1 MAMDIFQLVG
11 NFWAEDQRAHLT
23 PNATRLYFFLI
34 HEANRKFWR
43 GPLFLS
49 WSYLQGALGLCRDSL
64 SRAISDLKSRDLII
78 YEKRGKKATFWFSWS
93 AQQTENQTNI
103 PHRSVRRTENQ
114 TANQTDDQTENQTEN
129 QTVNNNILIQENN
142 KGSFEDRN
150 SLEAR
155 SDSSGSSISLLK
167 SFKEKFFHAYSTL
180 SKTEQV
186 IVDTWEFVTGVPWC
200 LPWIN
205 KLREALAICYPAQVK
220 AAITTIAKNQP
231 GKLQKAGFPYIMP
244 ILVNGA
250 FGKRTKRRGKYGEDR
265 ENVEIF
271 KDPAGESSITEDE
284 LLDAVITSKKSKRS
298 LRKVQE

>member
-1 MAMDIFQLVG
+1 MI
-11 NFWAEDQRAHLT
+11 
-23 PNATRLYFFLI
+23 
-34 HEANRKFWR
+34 
-43 GPLFLS
+43 S
-49 WSYLQGALGLCRDSL
+49 WEYLGRVLGFSPETLG
-64 SRAISDLKSRDLII
+64 RAISDLKSRGLIT
-78 YEKRGKKATFWFSWS
+78 YKRKGKHSSFWFPLHYDNRS
-93 AQQTENQTNI
+93 ENRSENI
-103 PHRSVRRTENQ
+103 NHFDNRSGNSSGNRSEDRSENRS
-114 TANQTDDQTENQTEN
+114 D
-129 QTVNNNILIQENN
+129 NNNILIQENN

-155 SDSSGSSISLLK
+155 SDSSSSSIPLLK
-167 SFKEKFFHAYSTL
+167 SFKEEFFHAYSTL
-180 SKTEQV
+180 SKAEQV

-231 GKLQKAGFPYIMP
+231 GKLQKVGFPYIMP

-284 LLDAVITSKKSKRS
+284 LWDAVITSEKSKRS